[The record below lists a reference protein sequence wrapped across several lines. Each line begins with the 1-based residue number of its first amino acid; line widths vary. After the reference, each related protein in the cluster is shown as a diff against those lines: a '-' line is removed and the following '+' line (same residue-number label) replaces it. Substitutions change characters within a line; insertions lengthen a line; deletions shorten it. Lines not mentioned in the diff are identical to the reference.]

1 MSKSLKLSLA
11 IIVAAAVTLVI
22 VLVATND
29 GDPDTEPTT
38 GNADQTSELLVRD
51 DSPRL
56 TSGTEAVFVEFL
68 DFECE
73 GCLAVYPLIEDLR
86 DRYED
91 RVTFVVRHMPLHTNS
106 VAAALVAEAAAEQG
120 EFEAMYQRLFETA
133 EQCNTLLLPADTL
146 AAHTTEGAPQQI
158 LVKADQGTDPDELA
172 SDLREWAADHD
183 GLAITDRDVLLA
195 EFDDAK
201 TTANFAIYIMV
212 LMIAGYAAITV
223 INTLASSVAAR
234 RRELGLQRLAG
245 STRAQVM
252 QMVTLEG
259 AIVALS
265 GLALG
270 ELRQP
275 SRSWRR

>member
-22 VLVATND
+22 ALVATND

-86 DRYED
+86 DRYGD

-133 EQCNTLLLPADTL
+133 EQWGHQETSQEEAFFGYAEDLGLNMDRFEAAYRDPATL
-146 AAHTTEGAPQQI
+146 ARIEQSQQDGQV
-158 LVKADQGTDPDELA
+158 LGVQGTPTFFLNGQLLELTSFA
-172 SDLREWAADHD
+172 DLE
-183 GLAITDRDVLLA
+183 DV
-195 EFDDAK
+195 FDA
-201 TTANFAIYIMV
+201 
-212 LMIAGYAAITV
+212 
-223 INTLASSVAAR
+223 TLD
-234 RRELGLQRLAG
+234 
-245 STRAQVM
+245 
-252 QMVTLEG
+252 
-259 AIVALS
+259 
-265 GLALG
+265 
-270 ELRQP
+270 
-275 SRSWRR
+275 